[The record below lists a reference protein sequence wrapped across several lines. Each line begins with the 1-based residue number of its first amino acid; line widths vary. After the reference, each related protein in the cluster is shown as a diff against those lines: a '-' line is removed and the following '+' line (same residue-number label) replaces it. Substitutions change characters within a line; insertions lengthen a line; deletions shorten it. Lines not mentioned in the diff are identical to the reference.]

1 MTPRGKTRRDWTG
14 LLLLL
19 LSGMM
24 VLVLGVIIASAFRTD
39 PSELL
44 DDEADGAT
52 TSADP
57 RVVRCNPAIL
67 EQSVCP
73 DDHFC
78 NGSTC
83 EPTPRVEFCKAG
95 RGCREK

>member
-67 EQSVCP
+67 
-73 DDHFC
+73 
-78 NGSTC
+78 
-83 EPTPRVEFCKAG
+83 
-95 RGCREK
+95 